1 MIRASCLRPRLAVL
15 TWAGLTALTF
25 LPNAAAQERPVYR
38 CPGNLYTDQIT
49 PKEAAERGCRTLDGA
64 PVTVVQGAAP
74 RRAAPAAG
82 EGAGRVSAPAAT
94 ASGGAPSSGSARPAG
109 APDMRVDP
117 AQQRARDSDARR
129 ILESELARE
138 ESALAVLR
146 KDYNNGEPER
156 RGDER
161 NFARYQERVAE
172 MKAAIARKEADVAAI
187 RRELSKLPNP

>member
-1 MIRASCLRPRLAVL
+1 MIRASCLRLRLAAL
-15 TWAGLTALTF
+15 TWAGLTTLALV
-25 LPNAAAQERPVYR
+25 PNAAAQERAVYR

-49 PKEAAERGCRTLDGA
+49 PKEAVERGCRTLDGA
-64 PVTVVQGAAP
+64 PVTVVQGTAP

-82 EGAGRVSAPAAT
+82 EGAARVSAPAA
-94 ASGGAPSSGSARPAG
+94 SGSTRLAG